1 MISSSYFNKF
11 DDVLSE
17 YLPARGQGPSKATQM
32 VTAIN
37 KLIFKF
43 YNDGDVFDNTHL
55 LAGWANDLS
64 SYANWLVKYVPITKS
79 ILDGIEDCVD
89 ESDYAELLVELAD
102 RVLTPDFVS
111 SLESEPT
118 EGDIYNC
125 SGPYEFVLRDEDE
138 DDDIGYDQDD
148 DSDDEY

>member
-17 YLPARGQGPSKATQM
+17 YLPARGQGPSKAAQM

-55 LAGWANDLS
+55 LTGWANDLS
-64 SYANWLVKYVPITKS
+64 SYANWLVKYIPITKP
-79 ILDGIEDCVD
+79 ILDGVEDCVD

-102 RVLTPDFVS
+102 RFLTPDFVS
-111 SLESEPT
+111 SLESEPA

-138 DDDIGYDQDD
+138 DDDIEYDQDD